1 MSVTTEEK
9 AQQIFI
15 RLGEF
20 DGEKHILQC
29 LYLVIFDLN
38 LYEYWNNVLTAF
50 HVLKNKIN

>member
-50 HVLKNKIN
+50 HALKNKIN